1 MKVAIIGG
9 GYVGRAVARLW
20 HHNGHE
26 VTITTTTPDKQEELA
41 RFVDRVELVEGN
53 QIDRLTS
60 LLQDREVVLL
70 SVAAKQRNLES
81 YRYSYLT
88 TAQNIVR
95 AIANSNVRQ
104 LIYTSSYAVL
114 GDKQGAW
121 TDETAPV
128 APANENGEIL
138 YETETTLLSASNEVK
153 ICLLRLSGIYGEGR
167 ELIKIFR
174 SWAGTTRPGKGE
186 DYSNWVHLDDIVN
199 GIEFVRQ
206 KQLAGIYNLTSDEIL
221 TTGEFFARL
230 FEKHNL
236 PPITWDTNLASIR
249 PYNTR
254 LSNRKLTR
262 EGFQLLYPQ
271 IIF

>member
-1 MKVAIIGG
+1 MKIAIIGG
-9 GYVGRAVARLW
+9 GYVGKAVAQLW
-20 HHNGHE
+20 HNNGHE

-41 RFVDRVELVEGN
+41 EFADRVEVVEGN
-53 QIDRLTS
+53 NIDCLTS
-60 LLQDREVVLL
+60 LLQDREIVLL
-70 SVAAKQRNLES
+70 SVAAKQRNIEG

-95 AIANSNVRQ
+95 AIANSTVRQ

-138 YETETTLLSASNEVK
+138 YETETTLLSTSNEVK
-153 ICLLRLSGIYGEGR
+153 ICVLRLSGIYGEGR

-174 SWAGTTRPGKGE
+174 SWAGTTRLGTGE

-206 KQLAGIYNLTSDEIL
+206 KQLAGIYNLTSDEVL
-221 TTGEFFARL
+221 TTGEFFDRL

-236 PPITWDTNLASIR
+236 PSITWDTNQTSIR

-254 LSNRKLTR
+254 LSNQKLSDA
-262 EGFQLLYPQ
+262 GFQLLYPQ
-271 IIF
+271 IVF

>member
-1 MKVAIIGG
+1 MKIAIIGG
-9 GYVGRAVARLW
+9 GYVGKEVARLW
-20 HHNGHE
+20 HNNGHK
-26 VTITTTTPDKQEELA
+26 VTITTTTPDKQKELA
-41 RFVDRVELVEGN
+41 KFADRVEVVEGN
-53 QIDRLTS
+53 QIDRMTS

-70 SVAAKQRNLES
+70 SVAAKQRNTEG

-88 TAQNIVR
+88 TAQNIVK
-95 AIANSNVRQ
+95 AIANSPVKQ

-121 TDETAPV
+121 TDESEPV

-138 YETETTLLSASNEVK
+138 YQTEATLLSASDRVK
-153 ICLLRLSGIYGEGR
+153 ICVLRLSGIYGEGR

-174 SWAGTTRPGKGE
+174 SWAGTTRPGTGE

-206 KQLAGIYNLTSDEIL
+206 KQLAGIYNLTSDEVL
-221 TTGEFFARL
+221 TTGEFFDRL
-230 FEKHNL
+230 FDKHNL
-236 PPITWDTNLASIR
+236 PSITWDTNRTSIR

-254 LSNRKLTR
+254 LSNQKLIDA
-262 EGFQLLYPQ
+262 GWQLLYPQ
-271 IIF
+271 IVF